1 MLSIPSKM
9 VESVACISLDKHLEN
24 AIHKNQQ
31 AYKKGL
37 STESLLL
44 YLIEQWKG
52 HIDHGKIIGVLMI
65 DFRKAFDSI
74 NHRILLEK

>member
-1 MLSIPSKM
+1 MGI
-9 VESVACISLDKHLEN
+9 
-24 AIHKNQQ
+24 Q
-31 AYKKGL
+31 KGL